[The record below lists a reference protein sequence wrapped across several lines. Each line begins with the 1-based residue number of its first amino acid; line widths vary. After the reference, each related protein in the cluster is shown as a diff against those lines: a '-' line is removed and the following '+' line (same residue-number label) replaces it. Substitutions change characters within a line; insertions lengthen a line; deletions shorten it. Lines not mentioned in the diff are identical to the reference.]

1 MAGGKI
7 SPRQKMIN
15 MMYLVLTALL
25 ALNVSAEV
33 LKSFELISNSLKESS
48 DRLNQKNDDLGASL
62 KTAVQKEMATGNK
75 KNESILKLTDELNT
89 RTDDLVHY
97 LDGTIAT
104 LYEDKWIG
112 KDPATGKLK
121 KSGETETNYRFFMQR
136 DGRDTDN
143 GGRGAGEAKIMRDK
157 LTEYVDWAN
166 KWYADNNRGKKAN
179 NGQGFAYLA
188 IDPKDDPNIKAGDD
202 VKDKTWEYMLFH
214 SVPAEANIAM
224 IEKFKNDVR
233 VLEAQLLEML
243 RQKLNEIEFKIDSIM
258 PMDAPVSQ
266 VVAAGMPFK
275 TKLFV
280 TMSSRQI
287 KPTFSGPGIVVDPN
301 GNSATMTVIA
311 NGGVIPA
318 GKNEGE
324 QAYSATI
331 MVPKASGEMQK
342 LVINN
347 RFKVRKPE
355 VVVTSAA
362 INNMYQNCLN
372 EINVDVPALGD
383 LYDPRITS
391 TEATVVTFK
400 ESKRKIGII
409 PTGKKTVMS
418 VNSATGGQIV
428 KVGDLTYT
436 VIPPPKPTLSLF
448 VNGQRYDGISLVSKA
463 APVDVKVTP
472 DKNFADALP
481 KDAKY
486 QLVNAVMKA
495 QIGLGAPQQVAAP
508 QTSNVAKEPTLSF
521 KIPRDLNP
529 GTLCFIQIDK
539 IVRNNFEKKSI
550 EERFNQLETTLKF
563 TVR

>member
-1 MAGGKI
+1 
-7 SPRQKMIN
+7 MIN

-33 LKSFELISNSLKESS
+33 LKSFELISNSLKASS
-48 DRLNQKNDDLGASL
+48 DRLNDKNDQLGSDLKKS
-62 KTAVQKEMATGNK
+62 VEKEMATGNK
-75 KNESILKLTDELNT
+75 KNQNILTLVDEVNTKTDEM
-89 RTDDLVHY
+89 VKY
-97 LDGTIAT
+97 LDGTVAS
-104 LYEDKWIG
+104 LYDDKWVG

-121 KSGETETNYRFFMQR
+121 KLDDTETNYRFFMQR

-143 GGRGAGEAKIMRDK
+143 GGRGAGEARIMKDK
-157 LTEYVDWAN
+157 LNSYVDWAN
-166 KWYADNNRGKKAN
+166 KFYSDNNRGAKAN
-179 NGQGFAYLA
+179 NGNGFPLLA
-188 IDPKDDPNIKAGDD
+188 IDPKIDPNIKASDD
-202 VKDKTWEYMLFH
+202 IKDKTWEFMIFH
-214 SVPAEANIAM
+214 NVPATANITM

-233 VLEAQLLEML
+233 VLESALLEML

-266 VVAAGMPFK
+266 VVAAGLPFK

-287 KPTFSGPGIVVDPN
+287 KPTFAGQGIAVDPN
-301 GNSATMTVIA
+301 GNSATMTIIA
-311 NGGVIPA
+311 NGNVIPQ
-318 GKNEGE
+318 GKAEGE

-331 MVPKASGEMQK
+331 TVPKANGELQR

-347 RFKVRKPE
+347 KFKVRRPE

-383 LYDPRITS
+383 LYDPRITA
-391 TEATVVTFK
+391 TEADVVTFK
-400 ESKRKIGII
+400 ESKRKIGVI
-409 PTGKKTVMS
+409 PRGKKTVMS

-448 VNGQRYDGISLVSKA
+448 VNGQRYDGVSLVSKA
-463 APVDVKVTP
+463 NPVEVRVTP

-486 QLVNAVMKA
+486 QLVSAVLKA
-495 QIGLGAPQQVAAP
+495 QIGLGAPANQGPP
-508 QTSNVAKEPTLSF
+508 QTSNVLKEPTLTF
-521 KIPRDLNP
+521 KIPRDMNP

-550 EERFNQLETTLKF
+550 EERFSSLETTLKF